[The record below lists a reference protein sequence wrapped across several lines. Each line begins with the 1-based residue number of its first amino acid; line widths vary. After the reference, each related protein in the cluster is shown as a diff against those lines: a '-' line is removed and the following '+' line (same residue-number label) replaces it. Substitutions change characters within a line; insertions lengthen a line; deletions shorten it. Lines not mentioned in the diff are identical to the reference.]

1 MTKQSRVGPG
11 RFQWNTGGWFGA
23 QLGSTVWLL
32 LIALS
37 LLPKHFEA
45 GVVTLSCFLVTNIFG
60 LILFLNRNRVAP
72 YPAIQWLIG
81 VIGVVSVIFLVY
93 LNRSSLVQEIDPRLG
108 YGQWGFY
115 LLPVLFGGLMA
126 SFHVMERDAV
136 KKRKQSAELNVG
148 PHTHA

>member
-1 MTKQSRVGPG
+1 
-11 RFQWNTGGWFGA
+11 
-23 QLGSTVWLL
+23 
-32 LIALS
+32 
-37 LLPKHFEA
+37 
-45 GVVTLSCFLVTNIFG
+45 
-60 LILFLNRNRVAP
+60 VAP

-93 LNRSSLVQEIDPRLG
+93 LNRSGLEQEIDPRLS

-115 LLPVLFGGLMA
+115 LLPVLFGGLMTL
-126 SFHVMERDAV
+126 FHVMERNAV